1 MRIPAGFRKKV
12 PGRESEVLDITGSL
26 NAEVEGEILTLS
38 DARDERFRRVD
49 LSGETQ
55 IMLPIPIRWE
65 EPKMRMPC
73 GCLVDY
79 RKGGYVMECTCRR
92 AWAIRAFN
100 GEVTVREQ
108 L

>member
-26 NAEVEGEILTLS
+26 NAEVHGGLLILS
-38 DARDERFRRVD
+38 DARDETFRRVD
-49 LSGETQ
+49 VSGETQ
-55 IMLPIPIRWE
+55 IMLQIPIRWE
-65 EPKMRMPC
+65 EPKLRMPC

-79 RKGGYVMECTCRR
+79 IRGGHVLECTCRR